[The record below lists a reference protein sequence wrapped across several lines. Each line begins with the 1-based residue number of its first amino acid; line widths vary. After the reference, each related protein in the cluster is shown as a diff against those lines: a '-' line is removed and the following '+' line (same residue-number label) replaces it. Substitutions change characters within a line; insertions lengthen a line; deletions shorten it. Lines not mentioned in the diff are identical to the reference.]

1 MSDNFAR
8 ATDAIKP
15 TSPRAQKIKDHYDMI
30 EKSIQD
36 VFDKLGMKTIPTV
49 GEPFNY
55 EVHQAVM
62 SRYDDDSSSVK
73 KKTFYYFKLSNWYTQ
88 QLNLHFLLLFSC
100 ADVKAI

>member
-1 MSDNFAR
+1 MSDNFVR

-15 TSPRAQKIKDHYDMI
+15 TTPRAQKVKDHYGMI
-30 EKSIQD
+30 EKSMQD

-62 SRYDDDSSSVK
+62 SRYDDSSSVK
-73 KKTFYYFKLSNWYTQ
+73 KKTLYYLKLSNWHTQ
-88 QLNLHFLLLFSC
+88 QQLYLDLL
-100 ADVKAI
+100 